1 MARSDL
7 DAVACS
13 LAKQICH
20 GVSVPGALK
29 TIDLLREAV
38 TLRTVSL
45 EIGQNAT
52 AFLFRYASFTYV
64 AAFVGSLTK
73 RNKDDFLLPLQP
85 KSGFLPEAG
94 RGRPKLL
101 KVIEDGAN
109 EAGQPVSRPL
119 SRPSPTANLAGNWK
133 GDPLGR
139 EVRGFQVHP
148 GKMLWRCC
156 VYRGSAVYWQNY
168 VGRNLYRSGFWVFP
182 GVLHLCSRL

>member
-1 MARSDL
+1 MAHRFRRGWR
-7 DAVACS
+7 AVGK
-13 LAKQICH
+13 LFPAKTVRFPGIC
-20 GVSVPGALK
+20 
-29 TIDLLREAV
+29 
-38 TLRTVSL
+38 
-45 EIGQNAT
+45 QNAT
-52 AFLFRYASFTYV
+52 MFLFRYTSITYAV
-64 AAFVGSLTK
+64 DFNEDLT
-73 RNKDDFLLPLQP
+73 RSDKDDFLSPLQP
-85 KSGFLPEAG
+85 KSGFLPEAR
-94 RGRPKLL
+94 RGRPKLR
-101 KVIEDGAN
+101 KNSDGAN